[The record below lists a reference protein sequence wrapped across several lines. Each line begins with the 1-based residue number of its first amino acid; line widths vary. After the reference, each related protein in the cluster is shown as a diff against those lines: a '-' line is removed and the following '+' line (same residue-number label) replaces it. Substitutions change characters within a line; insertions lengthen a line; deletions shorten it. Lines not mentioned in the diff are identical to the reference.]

1 MKKKIVVIEDNHD
14 ILELLGFILEN
25 EDYEV
30 LASLNAEP
38 IKSLEEI
45 NPHLVLLDENLGAQ
59 KGHQLCLKIKA
70 NPITAHLP
78 VILISAV
85 QNLPELAKKCKA
97 DSYIAKP
104 FLIEDLLNLVKQYH
118 RRTTS

>member
-1 MKKKIVVIEDNHD
+1 MKKKIVVIEDNHE

-38 IKSLEEI
+38 IKNLEEI
-45 NPHLVLLDENLGAQ
+45 NPHLILLDENLGED
-59 KGHQLCLKIKA
+59 KGHQLCLAIKA
-70 NPITAHLP
+70 NPGTSHLP

-85 QNLPELAKKCKA
+85 SNLPEIARKCKA
-97 DSYIAKP
+97 DNYIAKP
-104 FLIEDLLNLVKQYH
+104 FLIEDLLNLVKQHH
-118 RRTTS
+118 RRKN

>member
-30 LASLNAEP
+30 LASLDAEP
-38 IKSLEEI
+38 IKSLEDI
-45 NPHLVLLDENLGAQ
+45 NPHLILLDENLGIQ
-59 KGHQLCLKIKA
+59 KGHQLCLDIKA
-70 NPITAHLP
+70 NPGTSHLP

-85 QNLPELAKKCKA
+85 NDLSEIARKCKA
-97 DSYIAKP
+97 DNYISKP
-104 FLIEDLLNLVKQYH
+104 FLIEDLLDLVRQHH
-118 RRTTS
+118 RRTD

>member
-1 MKKKIVVIEDNHD
+1 MKKRIIVIEDNND

-30 LASLNAEP
+30 LASLDAEP

-45 NPHLVLLDENLGAQ
+45 NPHLILLDENLGSQ
-59 KGHQLCLKIKA
+59 RGHKLCLQIKS
-70 NPITAHLP
+70 NPGTSHLP

-85 QNLPELAKKCKA
+85 KDLPEIARKCRA
-97 DSYIAKP
+97 DNYIAKP
-104 FLIEDLLNLVKQYH
+104 FLIEDLLDLVKLYH
-118 RRTTS
+118 RKAV

>member
-30 LASLNAEP
+30 LASLDAEP

-45 NPHLVLLDENLGAQ
+45 NPHLVLLDENLGAD
-59 KGHQLCLKIKA
+59 KGHELCLEIKA
-70 NPITAHLP
+70 NPGTSHLP

-85 QNLPELAKKCKA
+85 NDLAEIARKCNA
-97 DSYIAKP
+97 DNYIAKP
-104 FLIEDLLNLVKQYH
+104 FLIEDLLDLVNQYH
-118 RRTTS
+118 RRTN

>member
-30 LASLNAEP
+30 LASLDAEP
-38 IKSLEEI
+38 LKSLEEI
-45 NPHLVLLDENLGAQ
+45 NPHLILLDENLGAQ
-59 KGHQLCLKIKA
+59 KGHQLCLEIKA
-70 NPITAHLP
+70 NPGTSHLP

-85 QNLPELAKKCKA
+85 NDLAEIARKCKA
-97 DSYIAKP
+97 DDYISKP
-104 FLIEDLLNLVKQYH
+104 FLIEDLLDLVRQHH
-118 RRTTS
+118 RHNR

>member
-30 LASLNAEP
+30 LASLDAEP
-38 IKSLEEI
+38 VKSLQEI
-45 NPHLVLLDENLGAQ
+45 NPHLVLLDENLGAH
-59 KGHQLCLKIKA
+59 KGHQLCLEIKA
-70 NPITAHLP
+70 NPGTSHLP

-85 QNLPELAKKCKA
+85 TDLSEIARKCNA
-97 DSYIAKP
+97 DNFIAKP
-104 FLIEDLLNLVKQYH
+104 FLIEDLLNLVKQHH
-118 RRTTS
+118 RRTN

>member
-30 LASLNAEP
+30 LASINSEP
-38 IKSLEEI
+38 IKRLEEF
-45 NPHLVLLDENLGAQ
+45 NPHLILMDENLGEE
-59 KGHQLCLKIKA
+59 KGHKLCLEIKG
-70 NPITAHLP
+70 NTSTAHMP

-85 QNLPELAKKCKA
+85 NDLPEIARRCKA
-97 DSYIAKP
+97 DGYIAKP
-104 FLIEDLLNLVKQYH
+104 FLIEDLLDLVRQHH
-118 RRTTS
+118 RRTA

>member
-38 IKSLEEI
+38 IKSLEDI
-45 NPHLVLLDENLGAQ
+45 NPHLILLDENLGTS
-59 KGHQLCLKIKA
+59 KGHQLCLEIKA
-70 NPITAHLP
+70 NPGTSHLP

-85 QNLPELAKKCKA
+85 NDLAEIARKCNA
-97 DSYIAKP
+97 DNYIAKP
-104 FLIEDLLNLVKQYH
+104 FLIEDLLDLVKQHH
-118 RRTTS
+118 RRTN

>member
-30 LASLNAEP
+30 LASANSEP

-45 NPHLVLLDENLGAQ
+45 NPHLILLDENLGAER
-59 KGHQLCLKIKA
+59 GHQLCLKIKT
-70 NPITAHLP
+70 NQSTAHLP

-85 QNLPELAKKCKA
+85 NDLPEIASRCKA
-97 DSYIAKP
+97 DNYIAKP
-104 FLIEDLLNLVKQYH
+104 FLIEELLNLVQQYH
-118 RRTTS
+118 RKTE

>member
-30 LASLNAEP
+30 LASLDAEP

-45 NPHLVLLDENLGAQ
+45 NPHLILLDENLGAD
-59 KGHQLCLKIKA
+59 KGHRLCLEIKA
-70 NPITAHLP
+70 NPGTSHLP

-85 QNLPELAKKCKA
+85 KDLAEIAKKCNA
-97 DSYIAKP
+97 DNYIAKP

-118 RRTTS
+118 RRTN